1 MEIREL
7 KYFIAIAR
15 EGNITKAAEALYITQ
30 PTLSRQLGILENELG
45 VQLFERGH
53 RKMILTDKG
62 KLLYHYAL
70 EIMELHQKAER
81 ELKEK
86 DHIAG
91 EIVIGCAVASSID
104 LFAQVLRDFN
114 RLYQEVKIN
123 LITGSR
129 DQILEK
135 MEMGTI
141 DLGLVIGY
149 VGNERYKSLKLRAVD
164 RFGLLMKKDSPL
176 AAQLFIKPEDLKG
189 IPLTVPLS
197 TNHFSLVDWYGG
209 GMDSLNLYGTHDML
223 NNAASLVEVGI
234 CYALTLE
241 AAAKQYYNPQLCF
254 RPLAPE
260 LRCESFVIWN
270 DVRSYSLTVSTFIDY
285 LNKRL
290 HE

>member
-7 KYFIAIAR
+7 NYFIAIAR
-15 EGNITKAAEALYITQ
+15 EGNITKAAESLYITQ

-62 KLLYHYAL
+62 KLLYQYAL

-81 ELKEK
+81 EMKET
-86 DHIAG
+86 DYIAG
-91 EIVIGCAVASSID
+91 EIMIGCAVASSID
-104 LFAQVLRDFN
+104 VFAQVLRDFN
-114 RLYQEVKIN
+114 QLYPDVKIN
-123 LITGSR
+123 LVTGTR
-129 DQILEK
+129 DQIIEK

-141 DLGLVIGY
+141 DLGLIIGY
-149 VGNERYKSLKLRAVD
+149 VGNERYKSLKLSAMD

-176 AAQLFIKPEDLKG
+176 ADQPFITPNNLKEISLT
-189 IPLTVPLS
+189 IPQS

-209 GMDSLNLYGTHDML
+209 GIDTLNLYGTHDML

-241 AAAKQYYNPQLCF
+241 AAAKQYHNSKLCF
-254 RPLAPE
+254 RPLKPE
-260 LRCESFVIWN
+260 LRVESFVIWN
-270 DVRSYSLTVSTFIDY
+270 DARSHSLTVSTFIDY
-285 LNKRL
+285 LKQRL
-290 HE
+290 HG